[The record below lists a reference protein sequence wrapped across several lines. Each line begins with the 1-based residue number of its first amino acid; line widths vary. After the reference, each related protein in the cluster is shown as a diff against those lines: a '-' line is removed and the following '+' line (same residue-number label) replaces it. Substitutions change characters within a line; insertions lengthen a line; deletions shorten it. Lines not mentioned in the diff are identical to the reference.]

1 MVGATVGETSKDPAW
16 RDLIFRGRGRNRRS
30 SSEEMTFQ
38 SVVSSGKRINQEGIS
53 VAGGLWR
60 GWSGDP
66 LGNEMWAET

>member
-1 MVGATVGETSKDPAW
+1 MQQLARPPKTPLGGTLSSG
-16 RDLIFRGRGRNRRS
+16 GRGGNRRS

-60 GWSGDP
+60 GWSEDP